1 MKSTVVSFICFVLF
15 CFMTSCKDEQM
26 EKDNQRL
33 VADNNRMTKAIA
45 FQKSRFD
52 SLQSLYDGLKQHLD
66 DVNKA
71 KDTLQQKISK
81 QAQLELLRKKAESMP
96 FELKSVSLQN
106 HAIDNKVLKAS
117 SPFKKSEV
125 RFLTFK
131 GMGINNAAKVGRTLK
146 GKMYG
151 IFKKGSMIQ
160 QMAASGTFKSNKG
173 INQIYTNAWEIV
185 SKDESFVIN
194 KGIGDKS
201 RGILATGQWTLE
213 LWFQPNGATEAY
225 KLTETKFEI
234 N

>member
-1 MKSTVVSFICFVLF
+1 
-15 CFMTSCKDEQM
+15 
-26 EKDNQRL
+26 
-33 VADNNRMTKAIA
+33 
-45 FQKSRFD
+45 
-52 SLQSLYDGLKQHLD
+52 
-66 DVNKA
+66 
-71 KDTLQQKISK
+71 
-81 QAQLELLRKKAESMP
+81 
-96 FELKSVSLQN
+96 
-106 HAIDNKVLKAS
+106 
-117 SPFKKSEV
+117 
-125 RFLTFK
+125 
-131 GMGINNAAKVGRTLK
+131 
-146 GKMYG
+146 
-151 IFKKGSMIQ
+151 MIQ